1 VSPLSAAP
9 PLYQRKAEFFRLL
22 GHPVRIRT
30 LELLSVGPTSVRA
43 LLHDIGAE
51 PAYLS
56 QQLGVLKRAG
66 VVTSYREGTAVVY
79 ALAGPDVA
87 DLLRVARRILAELLE
102 QQQQLV
108 EELRADALP
117 DPGETAE
124 TIAAAGTLAAAGTA
138 GAGRVTARPAVVCG
152 PLGG

>member
-1 VSPLSAAP
+1 VP

-22 GHPVRIRT
+22 GHPVRIRA
-30 LELLSVGPTSVRA
+30 LELLSIGPTSVRA
-43 LLHDIGAE
+43 LLDDIGAE

-102 QQQQLV
+102 KQQRLV
-108 EELRADALP
+108 DELRADAPPEL
-117 DPGETAE
+117 AE
-124 TIAAAGTLAAAGTA
+124 AEE
-138 GAGRVTARPAVVCG
+138 RDDVRPRACAV
-152 PLGG
+152 